1 MIWDIL
7 GTTIEVTILAW
18 FAMIALL
25 ILYKIMTGTIA
36 ISNVVRHA
44 GEESF
49 GFHRAQ
55 LLAVT
60 LLFAA
65 GYVIIALRQPAGL
78 GMPDISTPML
88 AALLGS
94 HAAYLGGKLL
104 HQ

>member
-7 GTTIEVTILAW
+7 ATAIRTALLGW
-18 FAMIALL
+18 FLIVGLL
-25 ILYKIMTGTIA
+25 ILYQVMTGAIA
-36 ISNVVRHA
+36 TSGLVRHA

-49 GFHRAQ
+49 GFHRLQ
-55 LLAVT
+55 LMGIT

-65 GYVIIALRQPAGL
+65 GYVVAALRQPPGL
-78 GMPDISTPML
+78 GMPDISTPLL

-104 HQ
+104 RQ